1 MFLYYIYILFT
12 PFFYFIYIASI
23 FNSKVRSNLFLYKKT
38 LNDVYHKLNKNSKTV
53 ILFHAA
59 SAGEFEQLKPI
70 LTRIDRKK
78 FFIVQSFTSST
89 IYNSN
94 TEVNQISWEFI
105 DQKNQIQFIYE
116 FEMRMF
122 FPDTLNRLL
131 IDSKFDINNFY
142 GSYELENFNEHSE
155 KQIYICKK

>member
-1 MFLYYIYILFT
+1 MFLYYIYILLT

-23 FNSKVRSNLFLYKKT
+23 FNSKIYSNLFLYKKT
-38 LNDVYHKLNKNSKTV
+38 LNEVYYKLNKNSKTV

-70 LTRIDRKK
+70 LIRLDREK

-94 TEVNQISWEFI
+94 VY
-105 DQKNQIQFIYE
+105 QKYV
-116 FEMRMF
+116 
-122 FPDTLNRLL
+122 
-131 IDSKFDINNFY
+131 
-142 GSYELENFNEHSE
+142 
-155 KQIYICKK
+155 